1 MTSRPPRHRLDYVD
15 QLVGDDSAG
24 EAPAGVVREFGT
36 DPSRARDVDVVH
48 LTDVAKAIGT
58 RRTSEHERTRRAKRF
73 VKLLRRQRIALV
85 RTVRAEEVGRAPSRA
100 EVIIDQAAASLV
112 SLTATTSSTGHATVI
127 IAHSHLRDRF
137 LGFPRAESVPG
148 RILITAH
155 DELPAAYEAV
165 VKVFAASDLPEWT
178 LRIAGA
184 VPAELEDSYTRT
196 LADHTGA
203 FSLRDEALSDA
214 ARVEEIS
221 QAELVVVA
229 APESNESQSII
240 LLALSLDRAV
250 LVEDTAAMRTLADEV
265 GSEWVRRHP
274 GALTADAL
282 ETALLALRSS
292 PPADRP
298 NLDAREPNAIS
309 AQYTAVFRAAAGEH

>member
-1 MTSRPPRHRLDYVD
+1 M
-15 QLVGDDSAG
+15 
-24 EAPAGVVREFGT
+24 
-36 DPSRARDVDVVH
+36 
-48 LTDVAKAIGT
+48 
-58 RRTSEHERTRRAKRF
+58 
-73 VKLLRRQRIALV
+73 
-85 RTVRAEEVGRAPSRA
+85 
-100 EVIIDQAAASLV
+100 IIDQAAASLV